1 MPGATPLLTVFM
13 PVYNA
18 GPYLADAVES
28 ILNQS
33 LQNFEFLII
42 NDGSTDNSLEV
53 LEKYAARDKRI
64 RLISRENKGFIK
76 TLEEGFE
83 TITTEIVARM
93 DSDDISTPDRLQ
105 KQYDFLQRTPD
116 CSVVGC
122 QVRLMSGTGELQGI
136 DPRPTTD
143 TNLKLF
149 LAFGCALSGPTVM
162 FRKRAVENAGGFRQS
177 AWPAEDY
184 DCWARMAA
192 ADPKVGFYLLP
203 EVLYHY
209 RLNNEGISLTNKEAQ
224 VKQTNKIGAWY
235 RDEMLRRGWQYLTY
249 RTHKGWFDDLSHLDD
264 EDQKHQLRN
273 AYYALQT
280 WFIRDQK
287 AYNGIRARWNKC
299 KLYLLT
305 WLVNRQDMHFIKN
318 QPEEHGMPKAES

>member
-1 MPGATPLLTVFM
+1 
-13 PVYNA
+13 NA

-53 LEKYAARDKRI
+53 REKYAARDKRI

-122 QVRLMSGTGELQGI
+122 QVRLMSGT
-136 DPRPTTD
+136 
-143 TNLKLF
+143 
-149 LAFGCALSGPTVM
+149 
-162 FRKRAVENAGGFRQS
+162 
-177 AWPAEDY
+177 
-184 DCWARMAA
+184 
-192 ADPKVGFYLLP
+192 
-203 EVLYHY
+203 
-209 RLNNEGISLTNKEAQ
+209 
-224 VKQTNKIGAWY
+224 
-235 RDEMLRRGWQYLTY
+235 
-249 RTHKGWFDDLSHLDD
+249 
-264 EDQKHQLRN
+264 
-273 AYYALQT
+273 
-280 WFIRDQK
+280 
-287 AYNGIRARWNKC
+287 
-299 KLYLLT
+299 
-305 WLVNRQDMHFIKN
+305 
-318 QPEEHGMPKAES
+318 